1 MSAID
6 EGFAGDTT
14 CSETGS
20 SSAASRTTVPFY
32 TKEEKKELQG
42 EYWEE
47 DEKVTVKEEY
57 GENTRQQRKRG
68 KYGGGSLW
76 VGDLNLKEEDGINM
90 EEFNLRSR
98 WIILTNHQIL

>member
-32 TKEEKKELQG
+32 TKEEKKELKG

-47 DEKVTVKEEY
+47 D
-57 GENTRQQRKRG
+57 
-68 KYGGGSLW
+68 
-76 VGDLNLKEEDGINM
+76 LKEEDGINM

>member
-1 MSAID
+1 MSATD

-32 TKEEKKELQG
+32 TKEEKKELKG

-47 DEKVTVKEEY
+47 DVKVKEEY
-57 GENTRQQRKRG
+57 GESTRQQRKRE
-68 KYGGGSLW
+68 KYSGGSLW
-76 VGDLNLKEEDGINM
+76 VGDLNLKEESGGNGEKTDDWGKNPGA
-90 EEFNLRSR
+90 RK
-98 WIILTNHQIL
+98 